1 MYCVL
6 LKQGGGPL
14 ARRLQDRPSS
24 FRMVPTDVHI
34 VVKNFRTLECSRA
47 VVTTRDAD
55 ATSTDGEAQVR
66 WRQRIAQEFA
76 ESEPGW
82 RAQDIEISM
91 EPSNALEEGSARI
104 SDPSVTKVDIHV
116 IYGNSR
122 TGESGAATVSTNN
135 LDLDVIDDSQV
146 VRDLWC
152 LDTRKRFAE
161 REGWILAETTILVD
175 DDSVD
180 SARVLFESAALHANQ
195 MAQGRFV
202 QDKLVFDFIAATVV
216 NIRAGNDTIA
226 LEKLVQESPGMLK
239 LIADGWEVISS
250 FTELFRLQRAAPHR
264 RILMDELEP
273 SIDDARARR
282 LVRLCLAAANQMTD
296 AEAARI
302 VGRALDA
309 AVHTAPPAS
318 RQLVR
323 QISSPPEDQPELLTT
338 EALKMA
344 TVRLSGT
351 SFQRLAKRVAEVIA
365 ASSGGA
371 EHPAADAEWAV
382 VTEELQ
388 AFEARGWRVSDAA
401 GLLRV
406 GVREAD
412 VLCEATDPKSAVLCH
427 LMLRLVN
434 EQALPAQRAPPVR
447 LAPQAR
453 REELAELSA
462 TIATLSARLAELS
475 ADAVRELEAEV
486 EAPPR
491 LTSQEQLELAM
502 ALSLSE
508 SLRVASAAAD
518 EAAAPARAALAGEC
532 PICMCGDGEAF
543 RPSACAHE
551 MHRSCA
557 VELLRAALRSARSE
571 VLPSGVRCPCRTT
584 LGCAEFIS
592 IVDCASL
599 VREVVANEHA
609 ASIEEDEE
617 ESRSLSPEEFE
628 SLTRFA
634 VEAAVPENEKLFC
647 PACERMILLDTAGQ
661 VPTGT
666 VQCPHCSNSWS
677 PAAASGEDAAT
688 TSFLDATSKRCPTC
702 GVRSTHYHGHDCHH
716 IGYGSG
722 GCLTCK
728 QHWCYVCLLKH
739 GTPQGD
745 GTPTAFRSMG
755 ESRNP
760 ACTHG
765 SSFCE
770 RDGIAEH
777 LVQAPYPHD
786 SRCGCPICPT
796 CRPGSPCE
804 QCPGNCV
811 VCRSLVPPGPSELA
825 A

>member
-104 SDPSVTKVDIHV
+104 SDPSVTKVVDIHV

-122 TGESGAATVSTNN
+122 TGESGDATVSTNN
-135 LDLDVIDDSQV
+135 LDVVDDSQV

-273 SIDDARARR
+273 SIHDARARR

-302 VGRALDA
+302 VGRVLDA
-309 AVHTAPPAS
+309 TVHTAPPAS

-371 EHPAADAEWAV
+371 EYPAADAEWAA

-406 GVREAD
+406 GVREQTCSAKPPIRRA
-412 VLCEATDPKSAVLCH
+412 LCSA
-427 LMLRLVN
+427 
-434 EQALPAQRAPPVR
+434 
-447 LAPQAR
+447 
-453 REELAELSA
+453 
-462 TIATLSARLAELS
+462 I
-475 ADAVRELEAEV
+475 
-486 EAPPR
+486 
-491 LTSQEQLELAM
+491 
-502 ALSLSE
+502 
-508 SLRVASAAAD
+508 
-518 EAAAPARAALAGEC
+518 
-532 PICMCGDGEAF
+532 
-543 RPSACAHE
+543 
-551 MHRSCA
+551 SCA
-557 VELLRAALRSARSE
+557 A
-571 VLPSGVRCPCRTT
+571 
-584 LGCAEFIS
+584 
-592 IVDCASL
+592 
-599 VREVVANEHA
+599 
-609 ASIEEDEE
+609 
-617 ESRSLSPEEFE
+617 
-628 SLTRFA
+628 
-634 VEAAVPENEKLFC
+634 
-647 PACERMILLDTAGQ
+647 
-661 VPTGT
+661 
-666 VQCPHCSNSWS
+666 W
-677 PAAASGEDAAT
+677 
-688 TSFLDATSKRCPTC
+688 
-702 GVRSTHYHGHDCHH
+702 
-716 IGYGSG
+716 
-722 GCLTCK
+722 
-728 QHWCYVCLLKH
+728 
-739 GTPQGD
+739 
-745 GTPTAFRSMG
+745 
-755 ESRNP
+755 
-760 ACTHG
+760 
-765 SSFCE
+765 
-770 RDGIAEH
+770 
-777 LVQAPYPHD
+777 
-786 SRCGCPICPT
+786 
-796 CRPGSPCE
+796 
-804 QCPGNCV
+804 
-811 VCRSLVPPGPSELA
+811 
-825 A
+825 